1 MTSAAAQSQALWGE
15 NLRLCMF
22 SCVFFAVCVCAYF
35 ICVYAWETDLADEE
49 RPQRSAKVYFARVLG
64 PYCCETRWPTLFF
77 CVSLWKCACLCVCFE
92 YLNAFFSVWVSAH
105 MFLSV
110 VIHFKSLCTPV
121 HLSVCVFVGSSMCSP
136 TGSLWEASG
145 Q

>member
-1 MTSAAAQSQALWGE
+1 MLLHRARPCGAKTWDCACFPVCFS
-15 NLRLCMF
+15 LC
-22 SCVFFAVCVCAYF
+22 VCVCV
-35 ICVYAWETDLADEE
+35 CVFYMCVCVRDRFGRWGKATEISKGLFC
-49 RPQRSAKVYFARVLG
+49 KGLG
-64 PYCCETRWPTLFF
+64 TILLWNSLTHVVFLCKLVKM
-77 CVSLWKCACLCVCFE
+77 CVCVCFE
-92 YLNAFFSVWVSAH
+92 YLNAFFSFWVSAH